1 MHNSSE
7 PQLDVLIVGA
17 GAAGVGVGVALI
29 NAGIE
34 HFGILERKEVGAS
47 FSGWPVETRFI
58 TPPSRPT
65 QSEW

>member
-34 HFGILERKEVGAS
+34 HFGILERRKSE
-47 FSGWPVETRFI
+47 PRF
-58 TPPSRPT
+58 PDGR
-65 QSEW
+65 

>member
-29 NAGIE
+29 KRASN
-34 HFGILERKEVGAS
+34 ILVSLSERKSE
-47 FSGWPVETRFI
+47 PRF
-58 TPPSRPT
+58 PDGR
-65 QSEW
+65 